1 MTCTFLTRKQ
11 TTVASFRAPRPAL
24 GLVALLIWC
33 SAVAFAQNVSPSTN
47 PPLSIRA
54 THVLGFESAANNANG
69 TLSFRD
75 NTLQFQQAG
84 KAPVEI
90 GVASIQDAFLG
101 GQSKQIG
108 GLPMTLGKAAVPYGG
123 GRVVSLFAHKK
134 YDTLTLQYLDRNGGI
149 HGAILQL
156 RQGQG
161 QILKNEL
168 VARGAR
174 VIDTEPE
181 PLSLTSSGVTK

>member
-1 MTCTFLTRKQ
+1 MTCTSVTWKQ
-11 TTVASFRAPRPAL
+11 TTVASFRVPRPAL

-33 SAVAFAQNVSPSTN
+33 SAMAFAQNVSPSTN

-54 THVLGFESAANNANG
+54 THVLGFGSAANNASG

-75 NTLQFQQAG
+75 DALQFQKDG
-84 KAPVEI
+84 KVPVEI
-90 GVASIQDAFLG
+90 SVASIQDAFLG

-108 GLPMTLGKAAVPYGG
+108 GLPMTLGKAALPYGG

-168 VARGAR
+168 VARGAH

-181 PLSLTSSGVTK
+181 PSSQSSSGVTK